1 MLVKVTGVVTRRTDV
16 YPQLESVRYDC
27 VKCGYVMGPFLQR
40 GHKDEVRP
48 VKCPQCD
55 SKGPFRLNVQET
67 IYRNYQKLTLQEPP
81 GSVPTVR
88 VPCSR
93 DVVLVNDF
101 VHSVKPV
108 NRYQKFFG

>member
-1 MLVKVTGVVTRRTDV
+1 MLVKVSGVVTRRTDV

-81 GSVPTVR
+81 GSVPAGR
-88 VPCSR
+88 VPRSR
-93 DVVLVNDF
+93 DVVLIDDLVD
-101 VHSVKPV
+101 SVKPGEQV
-108 NRYQKFFG
+108 NCF